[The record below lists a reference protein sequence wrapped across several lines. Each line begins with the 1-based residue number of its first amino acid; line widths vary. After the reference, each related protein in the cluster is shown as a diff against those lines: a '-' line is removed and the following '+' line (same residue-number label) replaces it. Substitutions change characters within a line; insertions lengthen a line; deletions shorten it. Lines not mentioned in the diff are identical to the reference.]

1 MVSDCVTRLA
11 ICLVLLG
18 AGRAFG
24 EPAAKLSAAHSVEV
38 FQGELAEL
46 KIAGHGLS
54 AVEAKMGAE
63 SIPFYPNT
71 DGAFT
76 ALVGVDLE
84 AAPGWAKVLVR
95 TTTRAGTHRQT
106 RIMLKIKPKSFPQES
121 FSVATEF
128 EPFGPEVLERI
139 RREQKQFSSVFA
151 LSTPQRLWDGPFV
164 PPVAGGVTSPF
175 GFRRV
180 INGIPRAPHTGVDL
194 KAPLGTEVLAANHG
208 RVALVGD
215 FFFSGKSLVLDHG
228 GGLYTSYFHLS
239 EFKVDAGSEIRKGE
253 VVALSGMTG
262 RVTGPHL
269 HWGARINGAR
279 VDPFNLIEKLAR
291 NPEKPRRSNAKAGGG
306 EN

>member
-1 MVSDCVTRLA
+1 VSDCITKIA
-11 ICLVLLG
+11 IWLVLLG
-18 AGRAFG
+18 AGPAFG
-24 EPAAKLSAAHSVEV
+24 EPAAKLSAARSVEV
-38 FQGELAEL
+38 FQGEIVEL
-46 KIAGHGLS
+46 KISGQGLS

-63 SIPFYPNT
+63 RIPFYPGT
-71 DGAFT
+71 AGVFT
-76 ALVGVDLE
+76 ALAGVDLE
-84 AAPGWAKVLVR
+84 AAPGWAKVPVKA
-95 TTTRAGTHRQT
+95 TTRAGTHRQT
-106 RIMLKIKPKSFPQES
+106 RIMLKIKAKSFQQES
-121 FSVATEF
+121 FSVPTEF
-128 EPFGPEVLERI
+128 EPFSSEVLERI

-151 LSTPQRLWDGPFV
+151 VSAPQRLWDGPFLS
-164 PPVAGGVTSPF
+164 PVAGGVTSPF

-228 GGLYTSYFHLS
+228 GGLYTTYFHLA
-239 EFKVDAGSEIRKGE
+239 EFKVDTGSEIRKGD
-253 VVALSGMTG
+253 VIALSGMTG

-279 VDPFNLIEKLAR
+279 VNPFELVEKLAR
-291 NPEKPRRSNAKAGGG
+291 SSESPRQSNARAGGG